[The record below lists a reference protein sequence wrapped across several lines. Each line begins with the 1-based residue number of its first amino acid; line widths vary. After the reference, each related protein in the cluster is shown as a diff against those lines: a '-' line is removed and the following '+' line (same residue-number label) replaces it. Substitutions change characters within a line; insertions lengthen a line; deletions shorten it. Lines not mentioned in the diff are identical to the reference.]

1 MRKADAEFYD
11 FCEWGSVCWILIFLK
26 CSPCFTGTIIP
37 FRRGWDGVDSN
48 IKEGQSLE
56 DAFNTM
62 CPFLNLREQLN
73 SFNKI
78 KCAKL
83 CELLSTTHIPLGP
96 ELVCDS
102 YI

>member
-1 MRKADAEFYD
+1 MQSMFYWNHYPHSD
-11 FCEWGSVCWILIFLK
+11 E
-26 CSPCFTGTIIP
+26 
-37 FRRGWDGVDSN
+37 GVDSN

-83 CELLSTTHIPLGP
+83 CELLSTTHIPLGL